1 MRAASDD
8 VFSGKEITHPP
19 QTPTI
24 MNRRPSTSHYKAVYI
39 PVQQAPKEV
48 NLPPVQRFGPAEH
61 LKALEKLFAKDR
73 TEQGRAAKNINAN
86 GSAHP
91 PSTEAGVVRR
101 RRLSGMPL
109 LRREAR
115 PRSDGNVGRTYTSD

>member
-1 MRAASDD
+1 
-8 VFSGKEITHPP
+8 
-19 QTPTI
+19 

-91 PSTEAGVVRR
+91 PSTEAGVASGWKDYGFP
-101 RRLSGMPL
+101 RLTVLTDSNAIAGGME
-109 LRREAR
+109 RNIVATK
-115 PRSDGNVGRTYTSD
+115 V